1 LGLVLFYQLTGSTPD
16 ALARTLLPRA
26 LGQGWRVMLR
36 GTDRAALERLDQLLW
51 TVPEESFLPHGQE
64 GGPHDADQPV
74 LLGLG
79 VAMNGANAVL
89 LLDGAE
95 PLAGEIEGMERV
107 WVAFDGAD
115 PDRLQAAREQW
126 KRIVAAGHKAQYW
139 SEESG
144 RWEMKAER

>member
-1 LGLVLFYQLTGSTPD
+1 MGLVLFYQLTASTPD

-26 LGQGWRVMLR
+26 LAQGWRVMLR
-36 GTDRAALERLDQLLW
+36 GTDKAALDRLDGRLW
-51 TVPEESFLPHGQE
+51 IEPEESFLPHGME
-64 GGPHDADQPV
+64 GGLHDADQPV

-79 VAMNGANAVL
+79 PALNAAKAVL

-95 PLAGEIEGMERV
+95 PLEGEVENMERV
-107 WVAFDGAD
+107 WVAFDGAN

-126 KRIVAAGHKAQYW
+126 KRIVAQGHKAQYW

-144 RWEMKAER
+144 RWAMKAER

>member
-1 LGLVLFYQLTGSTPD
+1 MGLVLFYQLTASTPE

-26 LGQGWRVMLR
+26 LGQGWRVMVR
-36 GTDRAALERLDQLLW
+36 GTDRAALERLDGRLW
-51 TVPEESFLPHGQE
+51 IEPEESFLPHGLD

-74 LLGLG
+74 LLGQG
-79 VAMNGANAVL
+79 AATNGAKAVL
-89 LLDGAE
+89 LLEGAE
-95 PLAGEIEGMERV
+95 PLPGEVEAMERV
-107 WVAFDGAD
+107 WVAFDGAE

-126 KRIVAAGHKAQYW
+126 KRIIAAGHKAQYW

>member
-1 LGLVLFYQLTGSTPD
+1 LGLVLFYQLTASTPD

-26 LGQGWRVMLR
+26 LAQGWRVMVR

-74 LLGLG
+74 LLGVG
-79 VAMNGANAVL
+79 AVTNGAKAVL

-95 PLAGEIEGMERV
+95 PLVGEVEAMERV
-107 WVAFDGAD
+107 WVAFDGSD

-126 KRIVAAGHKAQYW
+126 KRIVAQGHKAQYW